1 MTVSQPRLLTA
12 AIATT
17 VFVLNSPALSLA
29 QEVRLPPDTEL
40 ALEEIIVTAQKRSTS
55 VQETPIAIT
64 AFTGEILANGVV
76 TDAADLNGR
85 VPNLHIAKAG
95 SNVEIAIRGINS
107 TNNVEAGDPAVAFHV
122 DGIYLGRPI
131 AAGAIFYDLERVEVL
146 NGPQGTLYGR
156 NATAGSINVI
166 TNKPEEEFSASLE
179 LNAGNYDRVYT
190 QGMLNVPISEQ
201 FQMRAAFFTDDRDG
215 YYDAVHFETGES
227 LSEGDSAD
235 DQGFRLHGLYQPT
248 ENLSMLLSVDSLS
261 KEGAPPYQR
270 DVPTDAVF
278 TVETTASGYSDIED
292 KGIKFE
298 LNWDLDFATLTYMA
312 ASRETE
318 YSAGGAAAGQSA
330 LLGASLAVD
339 NSMEQL
345 THELRLASSG
355 GGALQWIGGAYYF
368 KEEQDIFF
376 ILADLLEIFPA
387 PLPKGDLTFD
397 QPEVEATSTAVFGQ
411 IDYSFAENLRFSAG
425 LRYNQDEKARTGR
438 SIVGI
443 TEFDLILQE
452 VPNIADE
459 DWDSTDWKLGLD
471 WFVTQDSMLY
481 VSVGTGYKAGG
492 YFDGIAPNDYD
503 EETVLSWE
511 VGSKNEFMD
520 NRLQLNVAAFYYD
533 YEDFQVTQT
542 EPLAGLPGGAQGSVT
557 RNAGAADIYGAEL
570 STQYL
575 ATAYDH
581 FSLQLSYLHSEFTD
595 FELYDPIN
603 DVTNDW
609 SGNELNKAPGWTAT
623 VGYRHEWNLGDKGSV
638 AAGGLV
644 YFVDDHYLTFR
655 NEDVSEQEAYT
666 KVDLNLMYT
675 SPQGNWFV
683 SAYGKNLTDE
693 EVMVSLSNIGI
704 ATAGFAAPRT
714 YGVRAGYSW

>member
-1 MTVSQPRLLTA
+1 
-12 AIATT
+12 
-17 VFVLNSPALSLA
+17 
-29 QEVRLPPDTEL
+29 
-40 ALEEIIVTAQKRSTS
+40 
-55 VQETPIAIT
+55 
-64 AFTGEILANGVV
+64 
-76 TDAADLNGR
+76 
-85 VPNLHIAKAG
+85 
-95 SNVEIAIRGINS
+95 
-107 TNNVEAGDPAVAFHV
+107 
-122 DGIYLGRPI
+122 
-131 AAGAIFYDLERVEVL
+131 
-146 NGPQGTLYGR
+146 
-156 NATAGSINVI
+156 
-166 TNKPEEEFSASLE
+166 
-179 LNAGNYDRVYT
+179 
-190 QGMLNVPISEQ
+190 
-201 FQMRAAFFTDDRDG
+201 
-215 YYDAVHFETGES
+215 
-227 LSEGDSAD
+227 
-235 DQGFRLHGLYQPT
+235 
-248 ENLSMLLSVDSLS
+248 
-261 KEGAPPYQR
+261 
-270 DVPTDAVF
+270 
-278 TVETTASGYSDIED
+278 
-292 KGIKFE
+292 
-298 LNWDLDFATLTYMA
+298 
-312 ASRETE
+312 
-318 YSAGGAAAGQSA
+318 
-330 LLGASLAVD
+330 
-339 NSMEQL
+339 
-345 THELRLASSG
+345 
-355 GGALQWIGGAYYF
+355 
-368 KEEQDIFF
+368 
-376 ILADLLEIFPA
+376 
-387 PLPKGDLTFD
+387 
-397 QPEVEATSTAVFGQ
+397 
-411 IDYSFAENLRFSAG
+411 LRFSAG

-683 SAYGKNLTDE
+683 SAYGKKSHRRRGD
-693 EVMVSLSNIGI
+693 
-704 ATAGFAAPRT
+704 
-714 YGVRAGYSW
+714 GVPL

>member
-1 MTVSQPRLLTA
+1 
-12 AIATT
+12 
-17 VFVLNSPALSLA
+17 
-29 QEVRLPPDTEL
+29 
-40 ALEEIIVTAQKRSTS
+40 
-55 VQETPIAIT
+55 
-64 AFTGEILANGVV
+64 
-76 TDAADLNGR
+76 
-85 VPNLHIAKAG
+85 
-95 SNVEIAIRGINS
+95 
-107 TNNVEAGDPAVAFHV
+107 
-122 DGIYLGRPI
+122 
-131 AAGAIFYDLERVEVL
+131 
-146 NGPQGTLYGR
+146 
-156 NATAGSINVI
+156 
-166 TNKPEEEFSASLE
+166 
-179 LNAGNYDRVYT
+179 
-190 QGMLNVPISEQ
+190 
-201 FQMRAAFFTDDRDG
+201 
-215 YYDAVHFETGES
+215 
-227 LSEGDSAD
+227 
-235 DQGFRLHGLYQPT
+235 
-248 ENLSMLLSVDSLS
+248 
-261 KEGAPPYQR
+261 
-270 DVPTDAVF
+270 
-278 TVETTASGYSDIED
+278 
-292 KGIKFE
+292 
-298 LNWDLDFATLTYMA
+298 
-312 ASRETE
+312 
-318 YSAGGAAAGQSA
+318 
-330 LLGASLAVD
+330 
-339 NSMEQL
+339 MEQL
-345 THELRLASSG
+345 THELRFASNG

-714 YGVRAGYSW
+714 YGVRTGYSW